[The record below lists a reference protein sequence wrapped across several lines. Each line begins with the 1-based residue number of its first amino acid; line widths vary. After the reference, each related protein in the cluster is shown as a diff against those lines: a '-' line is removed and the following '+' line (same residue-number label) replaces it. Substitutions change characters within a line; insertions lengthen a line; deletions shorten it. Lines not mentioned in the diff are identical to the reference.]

1 MHHKNPAEE
10 SLRQL
15 MQRVRR
21 IAVVGLSPKPQRDS
35 HRVAFYLQE
44 HGYEI
49 VPVYPSEDEIL
60 GQRVYRRV
68 QDVPG
73 GVDLV
78 NVFRR
83 SEELLAVTA
92 DVLASPRLPQAIWFQ
107 QDCIDDEAALAAAEA
122 GLEVIMDRCLMV
134 DHAQLLGR

>member
-15 MQRVRR
+15 LQRVRR

-35 HRVAFYLQE
+35 HRVARYLQE

-49 VPVYPSEDEIL
+49 VPIYPTEDEIL
-60 GQRVYRRV
+60 GQRVYRQVR
-68 QDVPG
+68 DVPG

-83 SEELLAVTA
+83 SEELMAVTA
-92 DVLASPRLPQAIWFQ
+92 DVLASARLPLALWFQ
-107 QDCIDDEAALAAAEA
+107 QDCIDDEAALAASEA
-122 GLEVIMDRCLMV
+122 GLDVIMDRCLMI
-134 DHAQLLGR
+134 DHAHLLGR